1 MKKLWLGR
9 FCAAAGAACLL
20 AWSAL
25 PSSAA
30 EAKTWRY
37 GIINAQSDAGILM
50 MVGQHDFAAKQ
61 GLKLE
66 FYQFKNAVTE
76 IQALIAGDLDAFEG
90 DPAGSIVA
98 AARGAPVKV
107 IGCEWP
113 GLPHV
118 ILAQANIKSPKD
130 LIGKT
135 VAISAPGGL
144 PDLLTRAL
152 FEQDGVPLSQVRFA
166 NLGGGPDRYKAL
178 VARIADAAV
187 VSDEYVP
194 VGAQH
199 GLKLLVAA
207 SKIFPDYMRLC
218 TMTSDTV
225 LKEKREEAVHFLA
238 AQMTALRYALAHRA
252 ASVALTRKIKGEKAD
267 DPRPEYIFDHAVE
280 DKGIDPTMAIPE
292 KKLAFMQDLLVKTHK
307 IQKPIDV
314 DKMVDGSVRQAALA
328 LAGK

>member
-1 MKKLWLGR
+1 MKKICLGR
-9 FCAAAGAACLL
+9 LGAAVGVACLL

-25 PSSAA
+25 PSRAA

-61 GLKLE
+61 GLKVE

-98 AARGAPVKV
+98 AARGAPVKI

-118 ILAQANIKSPKD
+118 VLAQASITSPKD
-130 LIGKT
+130 LVGKT

-152 FEQDGVPLSQVRFA
+152 FEKDGVPLSQVKFA

-194 VGAQH
+194 VGAKH

-225 LKEKREEAVHFLA
+225 LKEKRAEAVHFLA
-238 AQMTALRYALAHRA
+238 AQMTALHYALAHRDE
-252 ASVALTRKIKGEKAD
+252 VLALTRKIKGEKVD
-267 DPRPEYIFDHAVE
+267 DPRPEYVFDHAVE
-280 DKGIDPTMAIPE
+280 DKGVDPSMGIPL
-292 KKLAFMQDLLVKTHK
+292 KKLAFMQDLLVKTRK

-314 DKMVDGSVRQAALA
+314 DKMVDPSVRAAAVKLA
-328 LAGK
+328 AK